1 MRYEKEDI
9 LDKQFPA
16 GYAPNY
22 SASPHP
28 LGFSWLNDAK
38 CTTTFEGPEEY
49 NREDYE
55 GALDEEE
62 ELENEPSPEPW
73 EEQVRLWGMYPNE

>member
-22 SASPHP
+22 SASPREEEY
-28 LGFSWLNDAK
+28 
-38 CTTTFEGPEEY
+38 EGPNY
-49 NREDYE
+49 SLIED
-55 GALDEEE
+55 DEDE